1 MKTMFRKTYLE
12 VILQRFFLE
21 SDGVLVLRDFGLRG
35 VRESLSEGKE
45 SVLKTC
51 HICLIKL
58 KTRVFHELG
67 SSETVARM
75 ATEAQKLSREVVS
88 RK

>member
-1 MKTMFRKTYLE
+1 MKTIFRKTYLE
-12 VILQRFFLE
+12 VILQRFLLE
-21 SDGVLVLRDFGLRG
+21 NDGVWVLRDFGLKG
-35 VRESLSEGKE
+35 VWESLSDGNE

-58 KTRVFHELG
+58 KTRIFHGLG
-67 SSETVARM
+67 SSETIARM

-88 RK
+88 HE